1 MKIKFIFSEVI
12 IDEISKKL
20 AFSGK
25 KKLDIYILTIYIFI
39 IIYLINIKYRRSLL
53 LNKDFFRHPQDPMQ
67 RRYEALRALI
77 VEEQKPEEVAQR
89 FGYSIHTLRA
99 LMRDSQK
106 EALPPFFL
114 PLKQGPKAPRPTT
127 IQLKDRIVDLR
138 KRNYSIDEI
147 RETLLRQGEEIS
159 NKTIYLL
166 LDEEGF
172 TKLFRRTRAERR
184 EALQTGREPAEE
196 AHVEAF
202 GAHPEVSTDY
212 GGLFL
217 FIPLISQLGLDRMF
231 KESGFYGSPQ
241 IPKISYLLSYLVLK
255 LLGKERISHIND
267 LCFDFGIGLF
277 AGLNVLPKAAA
288 ITQYS
293 YRHPHSLCV
302 TLLRNW
308 VRTLFDQ
315 GYLKGEHINLDFH
328 SIPHYGEESTLE
340 NHWVPTRGKAMKSV
354 LSFFAQDLDTTYL
367 CYSNGDLKKEEEA
380 DEILAF
386 VSFYKKATG
395 QRPQCLVFD
404 SKLTTYDHLDRLNQ
418 QGIRFITLQRRGK
431 KILAS
436 LEAITAWQFIRLDI
450 PSRKHQLLK
459 IHDGKTRLPGY
470 TGSLRQ
476 IIVTGTGRE
485 LPMILVTN
493 DEQRL
498 PKEILTHY
506 AKRWRIENNIQE
518 NVDFFNLNALSS
530 PVVVKVD
537 FDIAMTLIANT
548 LYKMFSSQ
556 IRLFERAKAKT
567 LFRNF
572 VEGEAQIRLTSSTVQ
587 IRYGKK
593 AHNPLIMDWVRSLP
607 STPISWMGNR
617 VLEFSFA

>member
-1 MKIKFIFSEVI
+1 MPFLVN
-12 IDEISKKL
+12 
-20 AFSGK
+20 
-25 KKLDIYILTIYIFI
+25 KKLDFNILTIYVVLIV
-39 IIYLINIKYRRSLL
+39 YLINIKYRGSSLL
-53 LNKDFFRHPQDPMQ
+53 TKDFFLQPQDPMQ

-77 VEEQKPEEVAQR
+77 VEQQGPEGVAQR

-99 LMRDSQK
+99 LMRNAQK

-114 PLKQGPKAPRPTT
+114 PLKQGPKTPRQTT

-166 LDEEGF
+166 LEEEGF

-184 EALQTGREPAEE
+184 EALQAGREPAEE
-196 AHVEAF
+196 ADVEAF
-202 GAHPEVSTDY
+202 GTHPEVSTDY

-217 FIPLISQLGLDRMF
+217 FAPLIGQLGLDRLF
-231 KESGFYGSPQ
+231 EESGYYGSPQ

-255 LLGKERISHIND
+255 LLGKERLSPIND
-267 LCFDFGIGLF
+267 LSFDFGIGLF

-293 YRHPHSLCV
+293 YRHPQSLCV
-302 TLLRNW
+302 VLLRNW
-308 VRTLFDQ
+308 VRNLFDQ

-340 NHWVPTRGKAMKSV
+340 NHWVPLRGKAMKSV

-367 CYSNGDLKKEEEA
+367 CYSNGAIKKEEEA

-395 QRPQCLVFD
+395 QRPQCLIFD
-404 SKLTTYDHLDRLNQ
+404 SKLTTYAHLDRLNQ
-418 QGIRFITLQRRGK
+418 RGIRFITLQRRGK

-436 LEAITAWQFIRLDI
+436 LEAISAWQSIRLDI

-459 IHDGKTRLPGY
+459 IHDGETRLTGY

-493 DEQRL
+493 DVQRP

-548 LYKMFSSQ
+548 LYKMLSSQ
-556 IRLFERAKAKT
+556 IRLFEKAKAKT
-567 LFRNF
+567 LFQNF
-572 VEGEAQIRLTSSTVQ
+572 VEGEAQIRLTPETVQ

-607 STPISWMGNR
+607 PTPISWMGKR
-617 VLEFSFA
+617 TLEFSFA

>member
-1 MKIKFIFSEVI
+1 MTI
-12 IDEISKKL
+12 L
-20 AFSGK
+20 AEK
-25 KKLDIYILTIYIFI
+25 RLDFYILTIYIFI
-39 IIYLINIKYRRSLL
+39 IVYLINIKYRGSLL
-53 LNKDFFRHPQDPMQ
+53 LTKDFFLHPQDPMQ

-77 VEEQKPEEVAQR
+77 VEQQGPEGVAQR
-89 FGYSIHTLRA
+89 FGYSVHTLGA

-114 PLKQGPKAPRPTT
+114 PLKQGPKAPRPAT

-159 NKTIYLL
+159 SKTIYLL
-166 LDEEGF
+166 LKEEGF

-184 EALQTGREPAEE
+184 EVLQAGREPAEE
-196 AHVEAF
+196 ADVEAF
-202 GAHPEVSTDY
+202 GVHPEVSTDY

-217 FIPLISQLGLDRMF
+217 FVPLITQLGLDRLF
-231 KESGFYGSPQ
+231 QESGFYGSPQ
-241 IPKISYLLSYLVLK
+241 IPKISYLLSYLVFK
-255 LLGKERISHIND
+255 LLGKERLSYIND
-267 LCFDFGIGLF
+267 LSFDFGIGLF

-308 VRTLFDQ
+308 VRKLFEQ

-367 CYSNGDLKKEEEA
+367 CYSNGDIKKEEEA

-395 QRPQCLVFD
+395 QPPQCLTFD
-404 SKLTTYDHLDRLNQ
+404 SKLTTYAHLDRLNQ
-418 QGIRFITLQRRGK
+418 MGIRFITLQRRGK

-436 LEAITAWQFIRLDI
+436 VETISSWQLIRLDI

-459 IHDGKTRLPGY
+459 IHDGETRLAGY

-493 DEQRL
+493 DGQRL
-498 PKEILTHY
+498 AKEILTHY
-506 AKRWRIENNIQE
+506 AKRRRIENNIQE
-518 NVDFFNLNALSS
+518 NVDFFNLNALAS
-530 PVVVKVD
+530 PVAVKVD

-548 LYKMFSSQ
+548 LYKMLSSQ
-556 IRLFERAKAKT
+556 IRLFEKAKAKT

-572 VEGEAQIRLTSSTVQ
+572 IEGEARIRLTPRAVR
-587 IRYGKK
+587 IRFGKK
-593 AHNPLIMDWVRSLP
+593 AHNPLIMDWVRALP
-607 STPISWMGNR
+607 PAPVNWMGNR
-617 VLEFSFA
+617 ILEFSFA